1 MRRRQFKVAEL
12 ARIAGVN
19 RSAVTALANNRASRV
34 ELATLERICT
44 VLDCQLAELLEI
56 VPDDVLHAG
65 AAMRDGAI

>member
-1 MRRRQFKVAEL
+1 MRRRQLKVAEL

-19 RSAVTALANNRASRV
+19 RSAVTALAKNRASRV
-34 ELATLERICT
+34 ELATLERICI